1 MGTGALLAVGANG
14 YVWSSS
20 TFASGNINAGNM
32 DFNAT
37 WVNPLNAN
45 NRSNG
50 FSVRCV
56 QHLCGSCFLSKSMI
70 PKTACHP
77 EWRRPRFAPERSID
91 SAIRWR
97 SSIPESASLRR
108 GDSRAS
114 PAHSNQR
121 LPQHSYGLPP
131 QRHGSPGER
140 RRERLRL
147 VLVVLRRHG
156 PSRRGQPELQRD
168 VGEPAEQQCPVQRFP
183 CALRPAS
190 AAVFLPGFPAGRHGK
205 QLSDPE

>member
-1 MGTGALLAVGANG
+1 MLPRNIQSSDCISNPAAGYRDRVGTGALLAVGANG

-77 EWRRPRFAPERSID
+77 EWRRPRFVPERS
-91 SAIRWR
+91 
-97 SSIPESASLRR
+97 
-108 GDSRAS
+108 SRFRN
-114 PAHSNQR
+114 P
-121 LPQHSYGLPP
+121 LT
-131 QRHGSPGER
+131 
-140 RRERLRL
+140 
-147 VLVVLRRHG
+147 
-156 PSRRGQPELQRD
+156 
-168 VGEPAEQQCPVQRFP
+168 
-183 CALRPAS
+183 ALRTTAASYSSQIVPGRPRKELLGTINPAI
-190 AAVFLPGFPAGRHGK
+190 ATT
-205 QLSDPE
+205 

>member
-1 MGTGALLAVGANG
+1 MLPRNIQSSDCLSNPAAGYRDRVGTGALLAVGANG

-97 SSIPESASLRR
+97 SSIPESVSFSSQFAPGRLQSIP
-108 GDSRAS
+108 RAFK
-114 PAHSNQR
+114 PAI
-121 LPQHSYGLPP
+121 
-131 QRHGSPGER
+131 
-140 RRERLRL
+140 
-147 VLVVLRRHG
+147 
-156 PSRRGQPELQRD
+156 
-168 VGEPAEQQCPVQRFP
+168 ATT
-183 CALRPAS
+183 
-190 AAVFLPGFPAGRHGK
+190 
-205 QLSDPE
+205 